1 MTIASYFRHHPVIC
15 TEQSDRYNLVNS
27 DFLELANSIQE
38 LQYQNRGKIIVML
51 LSAVQD
57 AYSEYANAHSPSME
71 WALEELQNLTTL
83 FVDSV
88 DNIKDINFIPS
99 LLIAKMF
106 IKQAIALYYHK
117 PKD

>member
-1 MTIASYFRHHPVIC
+1 MITLDYFRSYPVIC

-38 LQYQNRGKIIVML
+38 LQSQNRGKIIVML
-51 LSAVQD
+51 LSAVQNT
-57 AYSEYANAHSPSME
+57 YSEYAKAHSPSME

-83 FVDSV
+83 FVD
-88 DNIKDINFIPS
+88 NIDDVKDINVIPS
-99 LLIAKMF
+99 LLMAKMF
-106 IKQAIALYYHK
+106 INQAITLYYHK